1 MDLHTPITQIDR
13 VGKAMAAKLKI
24 LGIATA
30 GDLLFH
36 LPFRYDDF
44 SQSLPISQL
53 TAGSRVNIVGE
64 IEMINN
70 KRSFRRRLVI
80 TEALVSDPSGVVRA
94 VWFNQPFL
102 IRNLK
107 VGDRISLAGKVEE
120 EYGQPVMVSPVY
132 EKSSSQAL
140 HTQGLVPNYS
150 LTANLTQKQLR
161 WLISQVISLAKT
173 LTDWLPA
180 DILTNYKLMDLRRAI
195 YAVHFPKSL
204 VEAEAA
210 RQRLAF
216 DELLRLQL
224 RAQISRRRL
233 KKMSACPVVFQ
244 AAATKQFVAGLP
256 FTLTADQRRAAWT
269 ILKDIDRSEPMTRL
283 LEGDVGSGKTV
294 VALIAIYNTALN
306 NLQSALLAPTEVLA
320 SQHFLSLSRLSAKT
334 KLTIALLTANKCQL
348 SGAEKIKRPELMRQI
363 AAGEV
368 DLVIGTHA
376 LIQEKVVFKNLA
388 LAVVDE
394 QHRFGVGQRQAL
406 LKKNQPAPHLLSM
419 TSTPIP
425 RSLALALYDDLS
437 LSIIK
442 EQPSGRIPI
451 ITKIFAEEE
460 RSQAYEFM
468 RQEITKGRQAFV
480 ICPLIDESD
489 KLGAKSA
496 TAEYERLARDIFP
509 EFKLGLLHGKLKSV
523 DKEKVFQA
531 FTRGQTDILVATAVV
546 EVGIDVPNATV
557 MMIESAERFGL
568 AQLHQ
573 YRGRVGRGEYQSYC
587 LLSAAIADKAKDRL
601 AMMLKFNNGFDLAK
615 ADLKFRGPGEVYG
628 TLQKGFSELKVASLF
643 DFVLMSQAKEAA
655 QHLLTA
661 SPNLHDFPLIKEKL
675 GEADKNVHF
684 E

>member
-1 MDLHTPITQIDR
+1 MDFHTPITQIDR
-13 VGKAMAAKLKI
+13 VGKAMAAKLKT

-30 GDLLFH
+30 GDLLFY

-80 TEALVSDPSGVVRA
+80 TEALVSDSSGVVRA

-120 EYGQPVMVSPVY
+120 EFGQPVMVSPVY
-132 EKSSSQAL
+132 ERFSGQAL

-161 WLISQVISLAKT
+161 FLISQVISLAKT

-180 DILTNYKLMDLRRAI
+180 DILTNYKLMDLRRAL

-204 VEAEAA
+204 AEAEAA

-244 AAATKQFVAGLP
+244 AAATKQFVANLP

-269 ILKDIDRSEPMTRL
+269 ILKDIGRSEPMTRL

-294 VALIAIYNTALN
+294 VALMAIYNTALN

-320 SQHFLSLSRLSAKT
+320 SQHFLSLSRLSAGT

-348 SGAEKIKRPELMRQI
+348 GGAEKIKRPELMRQI

-419 TSTPIP
+419 TATPIP

-442 EQPSGRIPI
+442 QQPSGRSPI

-509 EFKLGLLHGKLKSV
+509 EFKLGLLHGKLKSA
-523 DKEKVFQA
+523 DKEKVFQD

-587 LLSAAIADKAKDRL
+587 LLSAAIADQAKDRL

-643 DFVLMSQAKEAA
+643 DFVSMSQAKEAA
-655 QHLLTA
+655 QRLLTA
-661 SPNLHDFPLIKEKL
+661 SPNLHEFPLIKEKL
-675 GEADKNVHF
+675 GEAEKNVHF